1 MLFPAATPKTM
12 PGVSMLAG
20 SSQTTPR
27 AIKNPV
33 TDDESEAKQKQATP
47 LSPSHSDPSALAYLE
62 NPLHR
67 KAGLSTS
74 MAISPSMTSSQ
85 ETKVSPSLKKQEQF
99 LQGKEGLST
108 SMAISPS
115 MTPSQETKASPSLKN
130 QERFSQS
137 ISVQA
142 SLTFQQYTGKAPL
155 PEPELPATQ
164 KTEEDEE
171 IKKILEDYEMVQVP
185 LQP

>member
-12 PGVSMLAG
+12 PDVSMSAG
-20 SSQTTPR
+20 SFQTTPR
-27 AIKNPV
+27 AIK

-99 LQGKEGLST
+99 LRGKEGLST
-108 SMAISPS
+108 SVAIPPS
-115 MTPSQETKASPSLKN
+115 TTPGQETKASPSLKN

-137 ISVQA
+137 TSVQT
-142 SLTFQQYTGKAPL
+142 SLTFQQYTGKVPL
-155 PEPELPATQ
+155 PEPELSAPQ
-164 KTEEDEE
+164 KTEKDKEIEKMLEE
-171 IKKILEDYEMVQVP
+171 YEMVQVP